1 LGDSQTDIEAN
12 RRDASGSNPARYRAV
27 HRTRAAEDRRCQ
39 HAYGE
44 EAIGAIVRRNDNA
57 SLAGSSLS
65 RKAGRP
71 REHVTPK
78 EANRA
83 KQQAFRDRKKAAKH
97 KKMAEKY
104 GTNRDGVA
112 CKACAASP
120 TGCCSAC
127 KHMHNKLLKDLGLRV
142 ERGTCFARHPLV
154 TGDNDSTRMDE
165 KSAASTSARHGRGVS
180 FAHDGEG
187 NIVKQGR
194 FTRQA
199 GTYDVLQVQIEH
211 GLDANPTRSTQRQQ
225 FLDRLS
231 RTLAYIRLRQ
241 AHPELSKEAI
251 LEQLAATP
259 EGRADWKRVQAGE
272 VLRGTF

>member
-1 LGDSQTDIEAN
+1 MS
-12 RRDASGSNPARYRAV
+12 RVNP
-27 HRTRAAEDRRCQ
+27 
-39 HAYGE
+39 
-44 EAIGAIVRRNDNA
+44 NA
-57 SLAGSSLS
+57 HLAGSSLS

-71 REHVTPK
+71 REHVTPQ

-83 KQQAFRDRKKAAKH
+83 KQQAFRDRKKAEKH
-97 KKMAEKY
+97 KKMGEEY
-104 GTNRDGVA
+104 GTKVA

-127 KHMHNKLLKDLGLRV
+127 KHMHNTLLKDLGLRV
-142 ERGTCFARHPLV
+142 ERGTCFARHPLL
-154 TGDNDSTRMDE
+154 TGDNDSTIMDE

-231 RTLAYIRLRQ
+231 RTLAYFRLKQ
-241 AHPELSKEAI
+241 AHPELSKQAI

-259 EGRADWKRVQAGE
+259 EGRADWKRFQAGE